1 MRIRELSNGLLVAPL
16 EITYRGITH
25 IVEDVVIDTGAVR
38 SILHVDAVDAL
49 DINPSPADPISRL
62 QGVGGDD
69 FSFRRRM
76 DHIVFVDFH
85 MDGMMLDFGRIE
97 GINGL
102 IGLDILRPGGFFI
115 DLNASE
121 IYQGTG
127 RGSL

>member
-1 MRIRELSNGLLVAPL
+1 MRIKQLSNGLLVAPL

-25 IVEDVVIDTGAVR
+25 TVKDVVIDTGAVR

-49 DINPSPADPISRL
+49 DINPSPTDPISRL

-76 DHIVFVDFH
+76 DQAVFIDFRF
-85 MDGMMLDFGRIE
+85 DGMTLDFGRIE

-102 IGLDILRPGGFFI
+102 IGLDILRSGGFFI
-115 DLNASE
+115 DLNGLE
-121 IYQGTG
+121 IYRKTI
-127 RGSL
+127 REIR